1 MPRIPSVHKLQPPG
15 RPDFYQLELDGKRYY
30 LGTHRIR
37 AEAKAAELKR
47 RHYGVMP
54 TDAPQSVAELVALW
68 NHQRPGREYAVARW
82 TKFRGPVSLDE
93 IKADH
98 FDGYMRALIKHG
110 YSDWVI
116 RESITYAHAVCR
128 WAYDREWLDRVPRK
142 PKTPTP
148 IRRPRDVAPELVAK
162 LLGLVH
168 ERPRRLLTFIAVTG
182 CRPGEACKL
191 YLGKLWISTEPWRS
205 SRGTRPPAR
214 PAWSARCTFRRGS
227 STSCGAGSSPKG
239 PCSPTA
245 TASRT
250 PPGAFVRS
258 CTASQRS
265 SASSS
270 PPTSFDIRSPRTP
283 RTRAW
288 ALMTS
293 PAFSDT
299 LIQEPLERT

>member
-191 YLGKLWISTEPWRS
+191 YWENYG
-205 SRGTRPPAR
+205 SRPN
-214 PAWSARCTFRRGS
+214 RGD
-227 STSCGAGSSPKG
+227 
-239 PCSPTA
+239 
-245 TASRT
+245 
-250 PPGAFVRS
+250 PPGAQDLRQDRPGPHAVPSGGAHRR
-258 CTASQRS
+258 AAGPAAAQR
-265 SASSS
+265 ARV
-270 PPTSFDIRSPRTP
+270 PQPQRQAVHHRGHSFDPVPR
-283 RTRAW
+283 RKEARHRVHH
-288 ALMTS
+288 L
-293 PAFSDT
+293 PAST
-299 LIQEPLERT
+299 YVRPGRRGRGHGR